1 MTLVSLISSNPKKN
15 LFLLFCF
22 ALFLLLGVSNFK
34 LDASSDTLLLE
45 NDPDLKLFRENTE
58 KYGSNDFLIVT
69 FSPKDELLSESSIQL
84 IKKIVNEIS
93 SFNRVESVL
102 SLLDVPLLESNP
114 NISLSDVAE
123 NVETLNSKNPN
134 LELAKRVFSSNDV
147 YRNLLI
153 SEDLNTTAFQVTL
166 KRNINYE
173 NLIKQRYKIYDL
185 TTPDKEQRLEEINK
199 NIESERNIASK
210 EDEKLVTS
218 MRSLLDSYQDF
229 GEFFL
234 GGGAMITVDTIKFI
248 SQDLTV
254 FGLSVFLI
262 FIFVLSF
269 IFRNFIWV
277 FMPLFTALVT
287 SAICM
292 GVDRK
297 SVV

>member
-1 MTLVSLISSNPKKN
+1 M
-15 LFLLFCF
+15 
-22 ALFLLLGVSNFK
+22 
-34 LDASSDTLLLE
+34 
-45 NDPDLKLFRENTE
+45 KLFRENTE

-153 SEDLNTTAFQVTL
+153 REDLNTTAIQVTL

-234 GGGAMITVDTIKFI
+234 GGVAMITVDTIKFI
-248 SQDLTV
+248 SQD
-254 FGLSVFLI
+254 
-262 FIFVLSF
+262 
-269 IFRNFIWV
+269 
-277 FMPLFTALVT
+277 
-287 SAICM
+287 
-292 GVDRK
+292 
-297 SVV
+297 

>member
-1 MTLVSLISSNPKKN
+1 MTFVSLISSNPKKN

-22 ALFLLLGVSNFK
+22 AFFLVLGVSNFK

-123 NVETLNSKNPN
+123 NVETLNSENPN

-153 SEDLNTTAFQVTL
+153 S
-166 KRNINYE
+166 
-173 NLIKQRYKIYDL
+173 
-185 TTPDKEQRLEEINK
+185 
-199 NIESERNIASK
+199 
-210 EDEKLVTS
+210 
-218 MRSLLDSYQDF
+218 
-229 GEFFL
+229 
-234 GGGAMITVDTIKFI
+234 
-248 SQDLTV
+248 
-254 FGLSVFLI
+254 
-262 FIFVLSF
+262 
-269 IFRNFIWV
+269 
-277 FMPLFTALVT
+277 
-287 SAICM
+287 
-292 GVDRK
+292 
-297 SVV
+297 